1 MEFKVQPKAMTV
13 EDALIV
19 SLWHNPNLLGVVP
32 HLTERHFPTWG
43 VVFKH
48 IKDAFLNGYR
58 PIVSL
63 LPTTLQFPFA
73 ELLDKTPPMDEA
85 EVKVA
90 AEQLVRQQ
98 TLSLLRRL
106 GEMVVRKAPDGV
118 DPSYLIGVI
127 SHYLEQTVKGMGLE
141 LKPFPTLI
149 EGYLKWLT
157 GAEQDANVVGS
168 FGLPTLDEKIGQLRA
183 GMLVTVLAPTGGGK
197 TSFAVQTALNS
208 ALQNHPVAFFSLE
221 MTEEQLMTRMV
232 AHLTSLPSFALWTR
246 RIGSSPEDLK
256 KIEDLRDMGLPI
268 YLARDTWTL
277 DDVLRAIVTA
287 KLRFGCRLV
296 IIDYLQK
303 IIAPQQER
311 RELEV
316 AMVAK
321 ELKRY
326 ALQQEVAV
334 IALSQV
340 NTEREGRAR
349 ESRVIE
355 HESDVML
362 FLKASDFGR
371 VKIEVRKNRMG
382 ESGHIIEADF
392 NAELCRF
399 SEVAPEGKDEQVI
412 IYKRP
417 EEDIG
422 EEAAKLVANIVSPQ
436 KSDNGRQPI
445 RLLTLSEWDE
455 RLAHLSQGSWF
466 VEGLLRAGWLLVIT
480 ARPKV
485 GKSIVAVNLALAL
498 AEGKPFL
505 NLPTSPCAVLYIDL
519 ERPLETH
526 NRFKTLDAIG
536 NPNILVPEERIDADK
551 LDTLRE
557 LIRQVQER
565 TNRPV
570 VVVIDTLGDF
580 IKPALRQRKASIN
593 DYDPIA
599 EILQDLRDLALE
611 LGCAFVFTH
620 HARKALA
627 EEANE
632 VDVLGSTAIAGK
644 FDVLVHLQRANP
656 ATLRLI
662 AEGNAIP
669 KNQFTFTIRDFQ
681 LERVEP
687 PARTKK
693 EEQAASFLYEKL
705 AGHPEGL
712 SYGEMVK
719 FVLEERLAER
729 EGAAKRLVDRAL
741 KRLMGRVQAER
752 SGRTTIYR
760 LRAHPST
767 ESAPRGDKDGFLAR

>member
-1 MEFKVQPKAMTV
+1 MELKVKPETV
-13 EDALIV
+13 TIEDALIV
-19 SLWHNPNLLGVVP
+19 SLWHDPNLLGVVP

-58 PIVSL
+58 PIISL
-63 LPTTLQFPFA
+63 LPANLQFPFA
-73 ELLDKTPPMDEA
+73 ELLDKVPPMDEA

-90 AEQLVRQQ
+90 AEQLVKQQ

-106 GEMVVRKAPDGV
+106 GEMVARKASDGV

-127 SHYLEQTVKGMGLE
+127 SHYIGQTVKWMGLE

-412 IYKRP
+412 GYKRL
-417 EEDIG
+417 EEAIG
-422 EEAAKLVANIVSPQ
+422 KEAAKLVTNIMSPRE
-436 KSDNGRQPI
+436 SGNGRQPI

-526 NRFKTLDAIG
+526 NRLKTLGAIG
-536 NPNILVPEERIDADK
+536 NPNIFVPEERIDADK

-557 LIRQVQER
+557 LIRQVKER
-565 TNRPV
+565 ANRPV

-580 IKPALRQRKASIN
+580 IKPALRQRRASIN

-632 VDVLGSTAIAGK
+632 VDILGSTAIAGK
-644 FDVLVHLQRANP
+644 FDVLVHLQRANH

-662 AEGNAIP
+662 AEGNAIL
-669 KNQFTFTIRDFQ
+669 KTQLTFTVRDFQ

-705 AGHPEGL
+705 AEHPEGL

-719 FVLEERLAER
+719 LVLEEKLAER

-741 KRLMGRVQAER
+741 RRLMGRVQAER

-760 LRAHPST
+760 LRAHPSA
-767 ESAPRGDKDGFLAR
+767 ESAPTGG

>member
-1 MEFKVQPKAMTV
+1 
-13 EDALIV
+13 
-19 SLWHNPNLLGVVP
+19 
-32 HLTERHFPTWG
+32 
-43 VVFKH
+43 
-48 IKDAFLNGYR
+48 
-58 PIVSL
+58 
-63 LPTTLQFPFA
+63 
-73 ELLDKTPPMDEA
+73 
-85 EVKVA
+85 
-90 AEQLVRQQ
+90 
-98 TLSLLRRL
+98 
-106 GEMVVRKAPDGV
+106 
-118 DPSYLIGVI
+118 
-127 SHYLEQTVKGMGLE
+127 
-141 LKPFPTLI
+141 
-149 EGYLKWLT
+149 
-157 GAEQDANVVGS
+157 
-168 FGLPTLDEKIGQLRA
+168 
-183 GMLVTVLAPTGGGK
+183 
-197 TSFAVQTALNS
+197 
-208 ALQNHPVAFFSLE
+208 
-221 MTEEQLMTRMV
+221 
-232 AHLTSLPSFALWTR
+232 
-246 RIGSSPEDLK
+246 
-256 KIEDLRDMGLPI
+256 
-268 YLARDTWTL
+268 
-277 DDVLRAIVTA
+277 
-287 KLRFGCRLV
+287 
-296 IIDYLQK
+296 
-303 IIAPQQER
+303 
-311 RELEV
+311 
-316 AMVAK
+316 
-321 ELKRY
+321 
-326 ALQQEVAV
+326 
-334 IALSQV
+334 
-340 NTEREGRAR
+340 
-349 ESRVIE
+349 
-355 HESDVML
+355 ML
-362 FLKASDFGR
+362 FLKASEFGR

-399 SEVAPEGKDEQVI
+399 SEVTPEGKDEQVI
-412 IYKRP
+412 GYKRL
-417 EEDIG
+417 EEAIG
-422 EEAAKLVANIVSPQ
+422 EEIVSPR
-436 KSDNGRQPI
+436 KSDDGRQPI

-519 ERPLETH
+519 ERPLETR
-526 NRFKTLDAIG
+526 NRFKTLGAIG
-536 NPNILVPEERIDADK
+536 NPNIFVPKERIDADK

-693 EEQAASFLYEKL
+693 EEQTASFLYEKL
-705 AGHPEGL
+705 AGYPEGL

-719 FVLEERLAER
+719 LVLEEKLAEG

-760 LRAHPST
+760 LRAHPSA

>member
-1 MEFKVQPKAMTV
+1 MELKVKPETV
-13 EDALIV
+13 TIEDALIV
-19 SLWHNPNLLGVVP
+19 SLWHDPNLLGVVP
-32 HLTERHFPTWG
+32 HLMERHFPTWG

-48 IKDAFLNGYR
+48 IKEAFLNGYR
-58 PIVSL
+58 PIISL
-63 LPTTLQFPFA
+63 LPTNLQFPFA
-73 ELLDKTPPMDEA
+73 ELLDKVPPMDEA

-90 AEQLVRQQ
+90 AEQLVKQQ

-106 GEMVVRKAPDGV
+106 GEMLVRKASDDA
-118 DPSYLIGVI
+118 DPSYLIGLV
-127 SHYLEQTVKGMGLE
+127 SHYIEQTVKGMGLE
-141 LKPFPTLI
+141 FKSFPTLVAD
-149 EGYLKWLT
+149 YLKWLT

-208 ALQNHPVAFFSLE
+208 AIQNHPVAFFSLE

-277 DDVLRAIVTA
+277 DDVLRTIVTA

-326 ALQQEVAV
+326 ALQQGVAV

-382 ESGHIIEADF
+382 ESGHIIEAEF

-412 IYKRP
+412 GYKRL
-417 EEDIG
+417 EEAID
-422 EEAAKLVANIVSPQ
+422 EEAAKLVTNIVSPR
-436 KSDNGRQPI
+436 KSDDGRQPI

-519 ERPLETH
+519 ERPLETC
-526 NRFKTLDAIG
+526 NRLKTLGAIG
-536 NPNILVPEERIDADK
+536 NPNIFVPEERIDADK

-557 LIRQVQER
+557 LIRQVQEL

-620 HARKALA
+620 HTRKALA

-662 AEGNAIP
+662 AEGNAIL
-669 KNQFTFTIRDFQ
+669 KTQLTFTIRDFQ

-705 AGHPEGL
+705 AGYPEGL

-719 FVLEERLAER
+719 LVLEEKLAER

-760 LRAHPST
+760 LRAHPSA
-767 ESAPRGDKDGFLAR
+767 ESAPAGG

>member
-1 MEFKVQPKAMTV
+1 VEFKVKPEVAAI

-19 SLWHNPNLLGVVP
+19 SLWHDPNLLGVVP

-63 LPTTLQFPFA
+63 LPSTLQFPFA

-90 AEQLVRQQ
+90 AEQLVKQQ
-98 TLSLLRRL
+98 TVSLLRRL
-106 GEMVVRKAPDGV
+106 GEMLMRKATDDA
-118 DPSYLIGVI
+118 DPSYLIGLV
-127 SHYLEQTVKGMGLE
+127 SHYIEQTVKGMGLE

-256 KIEDLRDMGLPI
+256 KIEDLRALGLPI

-362 FLKASDFGR
+362 FLKASEFGR

-412 IYKRP
+412 GYKRP

-455 RLAHLSQGSWF
+455 RLAHLSRGSWF

-505 NLPTSPCAVLYIDL
+505 NLPTRPCAVLYIDL

-526 NRFKTLDAIG
+526 NRLKTLGAIG

-644 FDVLVHLQRANP
+644 FDVLVHLQRANS

-693 EEQAASFLYEKL
+693 EEQTASFLYEKL
-705 AGHPEGL
+705 AGYPEGL

-741 KRLMGRVQAER
+741 KRLRGQVQAER
-752 SGRTTIYR
+752 SGRAMIYR
-760 LRAHPST
+760 LRAHPSA
-767 ESAPRGDKDGFLAR
+767 ESAPRGG

>member
-1 MEFKVQPKAMTV
+1 VEFKVKPEVAAI

-19 SLWHNPNLLGVVP
+19 SLWHDPNLLGVVP

-90 AEQLVRQQ
+90 AEQLVKQQ
-98 TLSLLRRL
+98 TLSLLKRL
-106 GEMVVRKAPDGV
+106 GEMVVRKASDGV

-208 ALQNHPVAFFSLE
+208 ALNNHPVAFFSLE

-362 FLKASDFGR
+362 FLKASEFGR

-399 SEVAPEGKDEQVI
+399 SEVAPEEKDEQVI

-519 ERPLETH
+519 ERPLETR

-536 NPNILVPEERIDADK
+536 NPNIFVPKERINADK

-662 AEGNAIP
+662 AEGNAIL
-669 KNQFTFTIRDFQ
+669 KTQLTFTIRDFQ

-705 AGHPEGL
+705 AGYPEGL

-719 FVLEERLAER
+719 LVLEEKLAER

-741 KRLMGRVQAER
+741 KRLMGQVQAER

-760 LRAHPST
+760 LRAHPSAKST
-767 ESAPRGDKDGFLAR
+767 PTGG

>member
-1 MEFKVQPKAMTV
+1 MEFKVKPEVAAI

-19 SLWHNPNLLGVVP
+19 SLWHDPNLLGVVP

-90 AEQLVRQQ
+90 AEQLVKQQ
-98 TLSLLRRL
+98 TLSLLKRL
-106 GEMVVRKAPDGV
+106 GEMVVRKASDGV

-208 ALQNHPVAFFSLE
+208 ALNNHPVAFFSLE

-362 FLKASDFGR
+362 FLKASEFGR

-412 IYKRP
+412 GYKRL
-417 EEDIG
+417 EEAIG
-422 EEAAKLVANIVSPQ
+422 KEAAKLVTNIVSPRE
-436 KSDNGRQPI
+436 SDNGRQPI

-455 RLAHLSQGSWF
+455 QLAHLSQGSWF

-519 ERPLETH
+519 ERPLETR
-526 NRFKTLDAIG
+526 NRFKTLGAIG
-536 NPNILVPEERIDADK
+536 NPNIFVPEERIDADK

-662 AEGNAIP
+662 AEGNAIL
-669 KNQFTFTIRDFQ
+669 KTQLTFTIRDFQ

-705 AGHPEGL
+705 AGYPEGL

-719 FVLEERLAER
+719 LVLEEKLAER

-741 KRLMGRVQAER
+741 RRLMGQVQAER

-760 LRAHPST
+760 LRAHPSA
-767 ESAPRGDKDGFLAR
+767 ESAPAGG

>member
-1 MEFKVQPKAMTV
+1 MELKVKPETV
-13 EDALIV
+13 TIEDALIV
-19 SLWHNPNLLGVVP
+19 SLWHDPNLLGVVP
-32 HLTERHFPTWG
+32 HLMERHFPTWG

-48 IKDAFLNGYR
+48 IKEAFLNGYR
-58 PIVSL
+58 PIISL
-63 LPTTLQFPFA
+63 LPTNLQFPFA
-73 ELLDKTPPMDEA
+73 ELLDKVPPMDEA

-90 AEQLVRQQ
+90 AEQLVKQQ

-106 GEMVVRKAPDGV
+106 GEMLVRKASDDA
-118 DPSYLIGVI
+118 DPSYLIGLV
-127 SHYLEQTVKGMGLE
+127 SHYIEQTVKGMGLE
-141 LKPFPTLI
+141 FKSFPTLVAD
-149 EGYLKWLT
+149 YLKWLT

-208 ALQNHPVAFFSLE
+208 AIQNHPVAFFSLE

-326 ALQQEVAV
+326 ALQQRVAV

-382 ESGHIIEADF
+382 ESGHIIEAEF

-412 IYKRP
+412 GYKRL
-417 EEDIG
+417 EEAID
-422 EEAAKLVANIVSPQ
+422 EEAAKLVTNIVSPR
-436 KSDNGRQPI
+436 KSDDGRQPI

-519 ERPLETH
+519 ERPLETC
-526 NRFKTLDAIG
+526 NRLKTLGAIG
-536 NPNILVPEERIDADK
+536 NPNIFVPEERIDADK

-557 LIRQVQER
+557 LIRQVQEL

-620 HARKALA
+620 HTRKALA

-662 AEGNAIP
+662 AEGNAIL
-669 KNQFTFTIRDFQ
+669 KTQLTFTIRDFQ

-705 AGHPEGL
+705 AGYPEGL

-719 FVLEERLAER
+719 LVLEEKLAER

-760 LRAHPST
+760 LRAHPSA
-767 ESAPRGDKDGFLAR
+767 ESAPAGG

>member
-1 MEFKVQPKAMTV
+1 MELKVKPETV
-13 EDALIV
+13 TIEDALIV
-19 SLWHNPNLLGVVP
+19 SLWHDPNLLGVVP

-63 LPTTLQFPFA
+63 LPTNLQYPFA
-73 ELLDKTPPMDEA
+73 ELLDKVPPMDEA

-90 AEQLVRQQ
+90 AEQLVKQQ
-98 TLSLLRRL
+98 TVSLLRRL
-106 GEMVVRKAPDGV
+106 GKMLMEKASDDA
-118 DPSYLIGVI
+118 DPSYLISLV
-127 SHYLEQTVKGMGLE
+127 SHYIEQTVKGMGLE
-141 LKPFPTLI
+141 FMSFPTLI
-149 EGYLKWLT
+149 DGYLKWLT
-157 GAEQDANVVGS
+157 GTEQDANVVGS

-208 ALQNHPVAFFSLE
+208 AIQNHPVAFFSLE

-246 RIGSSPEDLK
+246 RIGSSPDDLK

-412 IYKRP
+412 GYKRP

-422 EEAAKLVANIVSPQ
+422 EEIVSPQ
-436 KSDNGRQPI
+436 KSGNGRQPI

-455 RLAHLSQGSWF
+455 RLAHLSQRSRF

-485 GKSIVAVNLALAL
+485 GKSIAAVNLALAL

-519 ERPLETH
+519 ERPLETL
-526 NRFKTLDAIG
+526 NRLKTLGAIG
-536 NPNILVPEERIDADK
+536 NPNIFVPEERIDADK

-557 LIRQVQER
+557 LIRQVKER

-580 IKPALRQRKASIN
+580 ITPSLRQRKASIN

-632 VDVLGSTAIAGK
+632 VDILGSTAIAGK

-662 AEGNAIP
+662 AEGNAIL
-669 KNQFTFTIRDFQ
+669 KNQLTFTIRDFQ

-687 PARTKK
+687 PTRTKK
-693 EEQAASFLYEKL
+693 VEKVASFLYEKL
-705 AGHPEGL
+705 AEHPEGL

-719 FVLEERLAER
+719 LVLEEKLAER
-729 EGAAKRLVDRAL
+729 EWAAKRLVDRAL
-741 KRLMGRVQAER
+741 KRLMGQVQAER

-760 LRAHPST
+760 LRAHPSA
-767 ESAPRGDKDGFLAR
+767 ESAPTGG

>member
-1 MEFKVQPKAMTV
+1 MELKVKPETV
-13 EDALIV
+13 TIEDALIV
-19 SLWHNPNLLGVVP
+19 SLWHDPNLLGVVP
-32 HLTERHFPTWG
+32 HLMERHFPTWG

-48 IKDAFLNGYR
+48 IKEAFLNGYR
-58 PIVSL
+58 PIISL
-63 LPTTLQFPFA
+63 LPTNLQFPFA
-73 ELLDKTPPMDEA
+73 ELLDKVPPMDEA

-90 AEQLVRQQ
+90 AEQLVKQQ

-106 GEMVVRKAPDGV
+106 GEMLVRKASDDA
-118 DPSYLIGVI
+118 DPSYLIGLV
-127 SHYLEQTVKGMGLE
+127 SHYIEQTVKGMGLE
-141 LKPFPTLI
+141 FKSFPTLVAD
-149 EGYLKWLT
+149 YLKWLT

-208 ALQNHPVAFFSLE
+208 AIQNHPVAFFSLE

-326 ALQQEVAV
+326 ALQQGVAV

-382 ESGHIIEADF
+382 ESGHIIEAEF

-412 IYKRP
+412 GYKRL
-417 EEDIG
+417 EEAID
-422 EEAAKLVANIVSPQ
+422 EEAAKLVTNIVSPR
-436 KSDNGRQPI
+436 KSDDGRQPI

-519 ERPLETH
+519 ERPLETC
-526 NRFKTLDAIG
+526 NRLKTLGAIG
-536 NPNILVPEERIDADK
+536 NPNIFVPEERIDADK

-557 LIRQVQER
+557 LIRQVQEL

-620 HARKALA
+620 HTRKALA

-662 AEGNAIP
+662 AEGNAIL
-669 KNQFTFTIRDFQ
+669 KTQLTFTIRDFQ

-705 AGHPEGL
+705 AGYPEGL

-719 FVLEERLAER
+719 LVLEEKLAER

-760 LRAHPST
+760 LRAHPSA
-767 ESAPRGDKDGFLAR
+767 ESAPAGG

>member
-1 MEFKVQPKAMTV
+1 MELKFKPETV
-13 EDALIV
+13 TIEDALIV
-19 SLWHNPNLLGVVP
+19 SLWHDPNLLGVVP

-73 ELLDKTPPMDEA
+73 ELLDKTPPLDEA

-90 AEQLVRQQ
+90 AEQLVKQQ

-106 GEMVVRKAPDGV
+106 GEMLVRKASDDA
-118 DPSYLIGVI
+118 DPSYLIGLV
-127 SHYLEQTVKGMGLE
+127 SHYIEQTVKGMGLE
-141 LKPFPTLI
+141 FKSFPTLVAD
-149 EGYLKWLT
+149 YLKWLT

-208 ALQNHPVAFFSLE
+208 AIQNHPVAFFSLE

-326 ALQQEVAV
+326 ALQQGVAV

-412 IYKRP
+412 GYKRL
-417 EEDIG
+417 EEAIG
-422 EEAAKLVANIVSPQ
+422 EEIVSPR
-436 KSDNGRQPI
+436 KSDDGRQPI

-519 ERPLETH
+519 ERPLETR
-526 NRFKTLDAIG
+526 NRLKTLGAIG
-536 NPNILVPEERIDADK
+536 NPNIFVPEERIDADK

-557 LIRQVQER
+557 LIRQVQEL

-620 HARKALA
+620 HTRKALA

-662 AEGNAIP
+662 AEGNAIL
-669 KNQFTFTIRDFQ
+669 KTQLTFTIRDFQ

-705 AGHPEGL
+705 AGYPEGL

-719 FVLEERLAER
+719 LVLEEKLAER

-760 LRAHPST
+760 LRAHPSA
-767 ESAPRGDKDGFLAR
+767 ESAPAGG

>member
-1 MEFKVQPKAMTV
+1 MELKVKPETV
-13 EDALIV
+13 TIEDALIV
-19 SLWHNPNLLGVVP
+19 SLWHDPNLLGVVP
-32 HLTERHFPTWG
+32 HLMERHFPTWG

-48 IKDAFLNGYR
+48 IKEAFLNGYR
-58 PIVSL
+58 PIISL
-63 LPTTLQFPFA
+63 LPANLQFPFA
-73 ELLDKTPPMDEA
+73 ELLDKVPPLDEA

-90 AEQLVRQQ
+90 AEQLVKQQ
-98 TLSLLRRL
+98 TLSLLKRL
-106 GEMVVRKAPDGV
+106 GEMLVRKASDDA
-118 DPSYLIGVI
+118 DPSYLIGLV
-127 SHYLEQTVKGMGLE
+127 SHYIEQTVKGMGLE
-141 LKPFPTLI
+141 FKSFPTLVAD
-149 EGYLKWLT
+149 YLKWLT

-197 TSFAVQTALNS
+197 TSFAVQAALNS

-362 FLKASDFGR
+362 FLKASEFGR

-382 ESGHIIEADF
+382 ESGHIVEADF

-412 IYKRP
+412 GYKRL
-417 EEDIG
+417 EEAID
-422 EEAAKLVANIVSPQ
+422 EEAAKLVTNIVSPR
-436 KSDNGRQPI
+436 KSDDDGQPI

-519 ERPLETH
+519 ERPLETR
-526 NRFKTLDAIG
+526 NRLKTLGAIG
-536 NPNILVPEERIDADK
+536 NPNIFVPEERVDADK

-557 LIRQVQER
+557 LIRQVKGR
-565 TNRPV
+565 ANRPV
-570 VVVIDTLGDF
+570 VVVIDTLSDF
-580 IKPALRQRKASIN
+580 IKPALRHRKASIN

-632 VDVLGSTAIAGK
+632 ADVLGSTAIAGK

-662 AEGNAIP
+662 AEGNAIL
-669 KNQFTFTIRDFQ
+669 KTQLTFTIRDFQ

-687 PARTKK
+687 PTRTKK

-705 AGHPEGL
+705 AGYPEGL

-719 FVLEERLAER
+719 LVLEEKLAER
-729 EGAAKRLVDRAL
+729 EWAAKRLVDRAL
-741 KRLMGRVQAER
+741 KRLMGQVQAER

-760 LRAHPST
+760 LRAHPSA
-767 ESAPRGDKDGFLAR
+767 ESAPAGG

>member
-1 MEFKVQPKAMTV
+1 MELKVKPETV
-13 EDALIV
+13 TIEDALIV
-19 SLWHNPNLLGVVP
+19 SLWHDPNLLGVVP
-32 HLTERHFPTWG
+32 HLMERHFPTWG

-48 IKDAFLNGYR
+48 IKEAFLNGYR
-58 PIVSL
+58 PIISL
-63 LPTTLQFPFA
+63 LPTNLQFPFA
-73 ELLDKTPPMDEA
+73 ELLDKVPPMDEA

-90 AEQLVRQQ
+90 AKQLVKQQ

-106 GEMVVRKAPDGV
+106 GEMLVRKASDDA
-118 DPSYLIGVI
+118 DPSYLIGLV
-127 SHYLEQTVKGMGLE
+127 SHYIEQTVKGMGLE
-141 LKPFPTLI
+141 FKSFPTLVAD
-149 EGYLKWLT
+149 YLKWLT

-208 ALQNHPVAFFSLE
+208 AIQNHPVAFFSLE

-326 ALQQEVAV
+326 ALQQGVAV

-412 IYKRP
+412 GYKRL
-417 EEDIG
+417 EEAIG
-422 EEAAKLVANIVSPQ
+422 EEIVSPR
-436 KSDNGRQPI
+436 KSDDGRQPI

-519 ERPLETH
+519 ERPLETR
-526 NRFKTLDAIG
+526 NRLKTLGAIG
-536 NPNILVPEERIDADK
+536 NPNIFVPEERIDADK

-557 LIRQVQER
+557 LIRQVQEL

-620 HARKALA
+620 HTRKALA

-662 AEGNAIP
+662 AEGNAIL
-669 KNQFTFTIRDFQ
+669 KTQLTFTIRDFQ

-705 AGHPEGL
+705 AGYPEGL

-719 FVLEERLAER
+719 LVLEEKLAER

-760 LRAHPST
+760 LRAHPSA
-767 ESAPRGDKDGFLAR
+767 ESAPAGG

>member
-1 MEFKVQPKAMTV
+1 VEFKVKPEVAAI

-19 SLWHNPNLLGVVP
+19 SLWHDPNLLGVVP

-106 GEMVVRKAPDGV
+106 GEMVVRKASDGV
-118 DPSYLIGVI
+118 DPSYLLNVI
-127 SHYLEQTVKGMGLE
+127 SHYIEQTVKWMGLE
-141 LKPFPTLI
+141 FKPFPTLI

-326 ALQQEVAV
+326 ALQQGVAV

-382 ESGHIIEADF
+382 ESGHIIEAEF

-412 IYKRP
+412 GYKRL
-417 EEDIG
+417 EEAID
-422 EEAAKLVANIVSPQ
+422 EEAAKLVTNIVSPR
-436 KSDNGRQPI
+436 KSDDGRQPI

-519 ERPLETH
+519 ERPLETC
-526 NRFKTLDAIG
+526 NRLKTLGAIG
-536 NPNILVPEERIDADK
+536 NPNIFVPEERIDADK

-557 LIRQVQER
+557 LIRQVQEL

-620 HARKALA
+620 HTRKALA

-662 AEGNAIP
+662 AEGNAIL
-669 KNQFTFTIRDFQ
+669 KTQLTFTIRDFQ

-705 AGHPEGL
+705 AGYPEGL

-719 FVLEERLAER
+719 LVLEEKLAER

-760 LRAHPST
+760 LRAHPSA
-767 ESAPRGDKDGFLAR
+767 ESAPAGG

>member
-1 MEFKVQPKAMTV
+1 MELKVKPETV
-13 EDALIV
+13 TIEDALIV
-19 SLWHNPNLLGVVP
+19 SLWHDPNLLGVVP

-63 LPTTLQFPFA
+63 LPTNLQYPFA
-73 ELLDKTPPMDEA
+73 ELLDKVPPMDEA

-90 AEQLVRQQ
+90 AEQLVKQQ
-98 TLSLLRRL
+98 TVSLLRRL
-106 GEMVVRKAPDGV
+106 GKMLMEKASDDA
-118 DPSYLIGVI
+118 DPSYLISLV
-127 SHYLEQTVKGMGLE
+127 SHYIEQTVKGMGLE
-141 LKPFPTLI
+141 FMSFPTLI
-149 EGYLKWLT
+149 DGYLKWLT
-157 GAEQDANVVGS
+157 GTEQDANVVGS

-246 RIGSSPEDLK
+246 RIGSGPEDLK

-412 IYKRP
+412 GYKRP

-422 EEAAKLVANIVSPQ
+422 EEIVSPQ
-436 KSDNGRQPI
+436 KSGNGRQPI

-455 RLAHLSQGSWF
+455 RLAHLSRRSRF

-519 ERPLETH
+519 ERPLETL
-526 NRFKTLDAIG
+526 NRLKTLGAIG
-536 NPNILVPEERIDADK
+536 NPNIFVPEERIDADK

-557 LIRQVQER
+557 LIRQVKER

-580 IKPALRQRKASIN
+580 IEPALRQRRASIN

-632 VDVLGSTAIAGK
+632 VDILGSTAIAGK

-662 AEGNAIP
+662 AEGNAIL
-669 KNQFTFTIRDFQ
+669 KNQLTFTIRDFQ

-687 PARTKK
+687 PTRTKK
-693 EEQAASFLYEKL
+693 VEKVASFLYEKL
-705 AGHPEGL
+705 AEHPEGL
-712 SYGEMVK
+712 SYGKMVK
-719 FVLEERLAER
+719 LVLEEKLAER
-729 EGAAKRLVDRAL
+729 EWAAKRLVDRAL
-741 KRLMGRVQAER
+741 KRLMGQVQAER

-760 LRAHPST
+760 LRAHPSA
-767 ESAPRGDKDGFLAR
+767 ESAPTGG